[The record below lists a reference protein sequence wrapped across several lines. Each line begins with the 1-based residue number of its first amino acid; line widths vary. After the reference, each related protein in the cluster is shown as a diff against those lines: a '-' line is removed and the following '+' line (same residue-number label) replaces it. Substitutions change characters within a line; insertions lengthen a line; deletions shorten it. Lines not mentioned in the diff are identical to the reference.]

1 MSSGMRVLVTAFGTV
16 PGPNPHSN
24 ALIGMAQALH
34 AELDL
39 ITIKASSLAHQGTLG
54 RARLFRVRVQ
64 GDLTEQQEAFARAI
78 QRQLQAEHYDIVHVR
93 GALEGQAVIESF
105 ESEHRLIYEVAA
117 FAEEG
122 SDRERAWSVAHLRCL
137 ERADL
142 VLVGAEAAAR
152 ALGEHGFA
160 GKVAWVPPGVDVD
173 LYDWW
178 PAAQSESLRVL
189 YLGRFT
195 SDRDIATM
203 LSGVRQAAQRVPI
216 ELMMAG
222 EPDPDLRAQVR
233 RLVHSFDLD
242 EIVTVRGE
250 PRPLAIPSMI
260 AAADAAV
267 VPAAATPRFR
277 ELGDLPEPL
286 LEYLASRR
294 PIVAAAVPAVSEI
307 IRDEQEGL
315 LYMPGDETSMADA
328 FVSLATDTELR
339 SRLVDAAYARVR
351 QNFSSGA
358 RRRRIAELY
367 EMLVPGSQQF
377 DAWTDAFDDGT
388 GVVPITGLVEI
399 PLEPTPFPNEPTP
412 TLRLDHDT
420 SEITSELSPEEIAAQ
435 ALAVEEPSGSH
446 VPITASITQI
456 DTSPGVNLDDD

>member
-1 MSSGMRVLVTAFGTV
+1 MTGELRVLVTAFGTV

-24 ALIGMAQALH
+24 ALIGMAQALQG
-34 AELDL
+34 ELDL
-39 ITIKASSLAHQGTLG
+39 ITIKAGSLAHQGTLG
-54 RARLFRVRVQ
+54 RARLFRVRTQ
-64 GDLTEQQEAFARAI
+64 GDLNEQQEAFARAI
-78 QRQLQAEHYDIVHVR
+78 QRQLQAEQYDIVHVR
-93 GALEGQAVIESF
+93 GAFQGQAVIESF
-105 ESEHRLIYEVAA
+105 DAEHRLIYEVAA

-137 ERADL
+137 EKADL

-152 ALGEHGFA
+152 ALAEHGFG

-178 PAAQSESLRVL
+178 PSGQSETLRLL

-222 EPDPDLRAQVR
+222 EPDPDLRQQVR
-233 RLVHSFDLD
+233 RLVQSFDLGD
-242 EIVTVRGE
+242 TVIVRGE

-260 AAADAAV
+260 AAADAGV
-267 VPAAATPRFR
+267 VPAAASPRFQ

-294 PIVAAAVPAVSEI
+294 PVVAAAVPAVSEV

-328 FVSLATDTELR
+328 FVSLATDVELR
-339 SRLVDAAYARVR
+339 TRLVDEAYQRVR
-351 QNFSSGA
+351 QSFSSGA

-388 GVVPITGLVEI
+388 GVAPITGLIEMPMDLT
-399 PLEPTPFPNEPTP
+399 PLPNEPTP
-412 TLRLDHDT
+412 AMSMDGDT
-420 SEITSELSPEEIAAQ
+420 SEIAVTTHPPIA
-435 ALAVEEPSGSH
+435 SGN
-446 VPITASITQI
+446 TNI
-456 DTSPGVNLDDD
+456 DTSPRVPLDEDG

>member
-1 MSSGMRVLVTAFGTV
+1 MATGLRVLVTAFGTV

-34 AELDL
+34 GDLDL
-39 ITIKASSLAHQGTLG
+39 ITIKAGGLAHQGVLG

-64 GDLTEQQEAFARAI
+64 GDQTEQQEAFARAI
-78 QRQLQAEHYDIVHVR
+78 QRQLQADHYDVVHVR
-93 GALEGQAVIESF
+93 GAFEGQAVIESF
-105 ESEHRLIYEVAA
+105 DSESRLIYEVGG
-117 FAEEG
+117 FPEEG
-122 SDRERAWSVAHLRCL
+122 SETERSWSIAHLRCL
-137 ERADL
+137 EKADL

-152 ALGEHGFA
+152 ALAEHGFA

-178 PAAQSESLRVL
+178 PTGHSETLRLL

-222 EPDPDLRAQVR
+222 EPDPELRAQVR
-233 RLVHSFDLD
+233 RLVQSFDLGD
-242 EIVTVRGE
+242 TVIVRGE
-250 PRPLAIPSMI
+250 PRPLAIASMI
-260 AAADAAV
+260 AAADAGV
-267 VPAAATPRFR
+267 VPAAASPRFR

-294 PIVAAAVPAVSEI
+294 PVVAAAVPAVSEI

-328 FVSLATDTELR
+328 FVSLATDEQLR
-339 SRLVDAAYARVR
+339 ARLAGAAYPRVR
-351 QNFSSGA
+351 QHFSSGA

-388 GVVPITGLVEI
+388 GVAPITGLVEI
-399 PLEPTPFPNEPTP
+399 PMDPTPLPNEPTP
-412 TLRLDHDT
+412 KLQLDADT
-420 SEITSELSPEEIAAQ
+420 SET
-435 ALAVEEPSGSH
+435 H
-446 VPITASITQI
+446 VPITASVTQI
-456 DTSPGVNLDDD
+456 DTSPGVTMDDD